1 MMNVEVRPIALKD
14 ANAFIEAYHRHH
26 KRVQGHKFSVQAC
39 DTVTNEVYAVATV
52 GRPVARGLDTGRA
65 LEVTRLCAREHA
77 PKNTV
82 SMLLGAIRR
91 AAQALGYVSLYTYTL
106 AEEHGASLKAAGWVQ
121 DAEVY
126 GRSWTCPSRPRTD
139 KHPTTDKIRW
149 RGL

>member
-1 MMNVEVRPIALKD
+1 MNVEIRPIALRD
-14 ANAFIEAYHRHH
+14 ANAYIEAYHRHH

-39 DTVTNEVYAVATV
+39 DTVTGEIYAVATV
-52 GRPVARGLDTGRA
+52 GRPVARGLDDGRA

-91 AAQALGYVSLYTYTL
+91 AGQALGYTRLYTYTL

-121 DAEVY
+121 DGEVV

-139 KHPTTDKIRW
+139 KHPTTDKVRW